1 MSTLAGKDADMS
13 GNTASSKGNDGTE
26 PSGPPTGYRVSV
38 VPGALEISARLGTPE
53 EVRNLV
59 KVLRAGLIILEDTT
73 DGDMDEP
80 LSLTKRVA
88 GTVTAATK
96 QVNKC
101 VPAVSGVSLV

>member
-1 MSTLAGKDADMS
+1 MSILAGKDADMS
-13 GNTASSKGNDGTE
+13 GNIASSKGNDGTE

-88 GTVTAATK
+88 AMGTAATK
-96 QVNKC
+96 
-101 VPAVSGVSLV
+101 